1 MDGTSLPHAP
11 PRAPADAVPRA
22 APIRLLLVTDTAILG
37 RGGSERFISNLLAGL
52 DPHRFRVDV
61 LQLTEPLPP
70 AECLRAPPAG
80 NHVRLEH
87 LPVGAVYGKRGRM
100 AYRALRER
108 VAAGGYDI
116 VQSQHEKSD
125 LLCALLPRRPGG
137 PWRISNRRDMGFQK
151 SRLLRAAFRLLNRRF
166 DRVVAPSRA
175 ILDALVASDGVHM
188 ERTQCL
194 PNGVDASRFVPLAQT
209 QRDAGRAR
217 LGLAAGTFAFGCV
230 ARLVPVKR
238 HQDLVDGFAAAARG
252 RNDARLVLVGGGPL
266 EASLRERARG
276 AGVADQVLFC
286 GERSDIE
293 QVLPLLDC
301 FVLASSTEGMSNA
314 ALEAMSCAL
323 PVIATAVGGN
333 VEVVDSQRTGLLVP
347 AHSPLRMAAAMQ
359 HLLAHPQRARDMGAA
374 GRQRVEQCF
383 SIDAMVRGFT
393 RFYQSLQPAAMP
405 LPTPVRQHT

>member
-1 MDGTSLPHAP
+1 ARGGEPVGGSVRGGVGGAAGGGAGGGYPLPAPQHVARIGLRGKRGVRGRGLVRRTLMDGTSLPHAP

-188 ERTQCL
+188 ERT
-194 PNGVDASRFVPLAQT
+194 
-209 QRDAGRAR
+209 
-217 LGLAAGTFAFGCV
+217 
-230 ARLVPVKR
+230 
-238 HQDLVDGFAAAARG
+238 
-252 RNDARLVLVGGGPL
+252 
-266 EASLRERARG
+266 
-276 AGVADQVLFC
+276 
-286 GERSDIE
+286 
-293 QVLPLLDC
+293 
-301 FVLASSTEGMSNA
+301 
-314 ALEAMSCAL
+314 
-323 PVIATAVGGN
+323 
-333 VEVVDSQRTGLLVP
+333 
-347 AHSPLRMAAAMQ
+347 
-359 HLLAHPQRARDMGAA
+359 
-374 GRQRVEQCF
+374 
-383 SIDAMVRGFT
+383 
-393 RFYQSLQPAAMP
+393 
-405 LPTPVRQHT
+405 